1 MARLN
6 SNGFALVET
15 LVASAIIAGMLGLT
29 FQSIETATRH
39 TRMIE
44 DSRLAMM
51 IAQSQMTAIGAAQ
64 SASFG
69 EARGVTSGVAW
80 RMSAR
85 PYRANVTSAIKLDLI
100 TVSARPVG
108 GARDLVVLKTLRVS
122 Q

>member
-1 MARLN
+1 MATRAP
-6 SNGFALVET
+6 NGFALVET

-29 FQSIETATRH
+29 FQSIETAARQ
-39 TRMIE
+39 TRMVE
-44 DSRLAMM
+44 QRRLAML

-64 SASFG
+64 SARFG

-80 RMSAR
+80 QMTVQ
-85 PYRANVTSAIKLDLI
+85 PYRAAVASAINLDLI
-100 TVSARPVG
+100 SVSARPVG